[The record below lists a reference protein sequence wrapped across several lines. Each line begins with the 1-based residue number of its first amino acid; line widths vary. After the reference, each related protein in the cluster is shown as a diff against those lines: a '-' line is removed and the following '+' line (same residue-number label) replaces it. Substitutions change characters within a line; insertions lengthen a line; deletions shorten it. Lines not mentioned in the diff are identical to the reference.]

1 MLWSK
6 IFINTN
12 NTVAANCSL
21 AVYNASLSRFW
32 SGNSRVHRTASLFW
46 CLWLEKVCMCISSK
60 GSSVLSHWLT
70 FTTTGIFNVSS
81 KKNCLCTSE
90 VNNYQHCWMIFS
102 FIFLAVC
109 GKTVMPQLRSWYQ
122 CSFFPQPPT
131 LLCPQISHKP
141 CLPESFASSPLW
153 TNLSGVSS
161 GQPFS
166 KIVSGAKH

>member
-60 GSSVLSHWLT
+60 GSSVLSHWLI
-70 FTTTGIFNVSS
+70 FITTEAIFCLKY
-81 KKNCLCTSE
+81 KKFLYIWGELLSALLDD
-90 VNNYQHCWMIFS
+90 FF
-102 FIFLAVC
+102 FIFLAVYEN
-109 GKTVMPQLRSWYQ
+109 KVMPQLRSWYQ

-166 KIVSGAKH
+166 KIISGAKH